1 MCGHALRYIVVQ
13 TLGMLH
19 NGRSWVTV
27 QAQQHSLKLATL
39 ADDESP
45 LDPSC
50 EEIIP
55 KNQYIITL
63 KYQ

>member
-13 TLGMLH
+13 TLGMLQH
-19 NGRSWVTV
+19 GRSARARGCSWVTV
-27 QAQQHSLKLATL
+27 HAQQHSLKLATL

-55 KNQYIITL
+55 KNQ
-63 KYQ
+63 